1 MDKVVRDCIEGWFTK
16 PMGEVTLEEAK
27 ALIDGCQVTA
37 AGFVWLHRDH
47 TLKQIRKALRVND
60 AFQKVLDNPEAAK
73 ALEHPALQPLLAEA
87 SD

>member
-1 MDKVVRDCIEGWFTK
+1 MEC
-16 PMGEVTLEEAK
+16 
-27 ALIDGCQVTA
+27 
-37 AGFVWLHRDH
+37 GFVWMHRDH
-47 TLKQIRKALRVND
+47 TLKQIWKAERVND